1 MEFEDLKDRA
11 VQETEALLSDLAASK
26 EKRDRKKAS
35 LLAYWIH
42 DYIEMVRSEHEF
54 DPMKRMKYRRGQI
67 VKAHLGFR
75 IGNEE
80 GGLHYGIVI
89 DANNALPS
97 GVVTIVP
104 LTSKKPDKEI
114 HWTSVSLGDEVYSRL
129 SSKCEETKRK
139 LEVEDADREL
149 DKRFEEIQKQLD
161 SDESLSVKRA
171 IAISKEL
178 DSIIDTLEK
187 TNKEL
192 AFLNKSLRELSKMKK
207 GSVAL
212 VGQITTISK
221 QRIYNP
227 RFSQDTF
234 GGVRVSNATLDQ
246 IDQKIAELY
255 LNNFG
260 KK

>member
-26 EKRDRKKAS
+26 EKRDRKKAF
-35 LLAYWIH
+35 LLAYWIN
-42 DYIEMVRSEHEF
+42 DYIGMIHSEREF
-54 DPMKRMKYRRGQI
+54 NPMKRMKYHRGQI

-89 DANNALPS
+89 DKDNSLSS
-97 GVVTIVP
+97 GVITIVP
-104 LTSKKPDKEI
+104 LTSVKPNKPI
-114 HWTSVSLGDEVYSRL
+114 HWTSVPLGNEVYSLLNR
-129 SSKCEETKRK
+129 KCKKSQKE
-139 LEVEDADREL
+139 LQDYDREL
-149 DKRFEEIQKQLD
+149 DKRFAEIQKQLD
-161 SDESLSVKRA
+161 SDESLSDSSA
-171 IAISKEL
+171 ASISKEL
-178 DSIIDTLEK
+178 DSIQVMLEETDK
-187 TNKEL
+187 KLDFLDKSIHEL
-192 AFLNKSLRELSKMKK
+192 NKMKK

-246 IDQKIAELY
+246 IDQKIVQLY
-255 LNNFG
+255 LNSSI
-260 KK
+260 KR